1 MNVLITGGSK
11 GIGLATA
18 VHFARRGGHVFVNYA
33 NDDAAG
39 RAALAAVNEAGGIGH
54 LIKADVGV
62 SEDVAR
68 LARTVSSAT
77 DHLDLIF
84 HCALATVQGKALD
97 VPMADWNRAVQV
109 STLAIVDIVRECLPL
124 LRHGS
129 TVLGISSKGA
139 THAVPNYAAVGAPKA
154 FTESLI
160 RYLAVELAPRGIR
173 ANVIAAGPVDTEAFR
188 SMFPDGVAEQRLA
201 AAAKANPSG
210 RGLEIADIVSVIDFL
225 AGPGAQMLQGRVIF
239 VDGGLYLQ

>member
-1 MNVLITGGSK
+1 MNVLITGGTK
-11 GIGLATA
+11 GIGRATA
-18 VHFARRGGHVFVNYA
+18 VHFAARGGHIFLNYA

-39 RAALAAVNEAGGIGH
+39 RAALAAVNDAGGTGH
-54 LIKADVGV
+54 LIKADVG
-62 SEDVAR
+62 SSAEVAR
-68 LARTVSSAT
+68 MAGVIASTV

-84 HCALATVQGKALD
+84 HCALGTVQGKALD
-97 VPMADWNRAVQV
+97 VPMAEWNRAVQV
-109 STLAIVDIVRECLPL
+109 STLSVIDIVRECSPL
-124 LRHGS
+124 LRRGS
-129 TVLGISSKGA
+129 TILGISSKGA

-154 FTESLI
+154 FTESLF

-188 SMFPDGVAEQRLA
+188 AMFPDGAAEQRLA
-201 AAAKANPSG
+201 AAARANPSG

-225 AGPGAQMLQGRVIF
+225 ASPGAQMLQGRVIF